1 MSCLQLYDWMCVWLT
16 GGQTV
21 GKMALGLQVCILP
34 APSGANKKPFPRG
47 APMQHL
53 VLCRNPERNPE
64 RLTALDWV
72 LYLTFSENMTRVLA
86 HPHLLFAHGI

>member
-1 MSCLQLYDWMCVWLT
+1 MVP
-16 GGQTV
+16 GGTQV
-21 GKMALGLQVCILP
+21 SSFDRALLLDADALLFQPPEVLP
-34 APSGANKKPFPRG
+34 APSGANKKSFPRG
-47 APMQHL
+47 VPMQHL